1 MIGQL
6 RDASPRRIGP
16 YETLARLG
24 AGGMGEVFLARP
36 LELSGYGPGDLVAVK
51 AIRNELATDAVFQ
64 RRFRREAEVAASIT
78 NPYVARLVGSDTDGE
93 QPWLATEYV
102 VGPTLAEA
110 VRRHGPLPAG
120 AVASLGEGLARALA
134 GVHGAGAL
142 HRDLKPANVLL
153 ALDGPK
159 MIDFGVARVQAASTM
174 TSTGLLVGTPGF
186 MSPEHVAGGRHVVA
200 ASDVFCLAS
209 VLTYAVTGRD
219 PFGDGPVAAVLYRV
233 SQAETDLGGMPDELR
248 SVLAAC
254 LVRDPDERPAPADLV
269 ERFAALR
276 EAADA
281 PQWPGPVRAQIAE
294 ARRDVE
300 QLCASGR
307 PLLPVPVWPEAAA
320 GAGHPATAQDGPAT
334 APGQAGAGAESAGAG
349 AGRGPGAPGG
359 AHQLPTMSGSPP
371 PVPGGAAGPARSRR
385 RRAVLGIVAVGVV
398 AAAIGGALAVWGP
411 GTSDAGEGGGDG
423 GGGGTKGP
431 GNSAERGWVE
441 PGPKD
446 PAAIRKL
453 IARAE
458 VGGGGTADASGS
470 VPQIATQRPKGWK
483 AWRGK
488 LGHAP
493 MGCSADTRALVCLL
507 TNGTYE
513 AVRTS
518 DGKRLWTSG
527 KVDPEGGMDEAYY
540 GPSGSFFMPGDRLE
554 PAVRGGRAA
563 IARDGVLQLRDSTT
577 GKVLWKAEPP
587 DERRVFSRAPFLDDD
602 VVLVVAQVPFV
613 QEDDPAPSL
622 YAYDAATGRPLWE
635 KQLGE
640 APRAKVDLNLYGI
653 RALRD
658 GVVYADQKEGLAA
671 YDART
676 GDLVG
681 RSSDSCGAVLATEK
695 AVLCA
700 AYDEGGNS
708 AARPLM
714 LRLTPRTLKRMD
726 GPLPYPSS
734 GGSGPAPAVTA
745 VNNAVAVVKDSRA
758 GRVLVHDLRTG
769 KSLYS
774 ERTPKGNVPPSA
786 PLILGDRVVY
796 AGTSAL
802 YTLPLGP
809 GGGKATRLP
818 VPGAPGDRPEPPPNA
833 AATVISE
840 TLRPPTV
847 LALGGVAHIVYDE
860 GRISSVA
867 IP

>member
-6 RDASPRRIGP
+6 RESSPRRIGP

-36 LELSGYGPGDLVAVK
+36 LELAAYGPGDLVAVK
-51 AIRNELATDAVFQ
+51 AIRNELATDAVFR
-64 RRFRREAEVAASIT
+64 RRFRREAEVAASIRD
-78 NPYVARLVGSDTDGE
+78 PYVARLVGSDTDAE

-110 VRRHGPLPAG
+110 VRGHGPLPAG

-134 GVHGAGAL
+134 AVHGAGAL

-153 ALDGPK
+153 AVDGPK

-233 SQAETDLGGMPDELR
+233 SQAETDLTGMPEELR

-254 LVRDPDERPAPADLV
+254 LVREPGERPEPADLV
-269 ERFAALR
+269 ERFGALR
-276 EAADA
+276 EAASA
-281 PQWPGPVRAQIAE
+281 PEWPEPVRARTAE

-334 APGQAGAGAESAGAG
+334 APGPGGAEQAR
-349 AGRGPGAPGG
+349 AGRGPGDTPGG

-371 PVPGGAAGPARSRR
+371 RVPGDATGPARSRR
-385 RRAVLGIVAVGVV
+385 RRAVLGVVAVGVV
-398 AAAIGGALAVWGP
+398 AAALGGVLAVWGP
-411 GTSDAGEGGGDG
+411 GASDGGEGGGSSDG
-423 GGGGTKGP
+423 ASSQGP
-431 GNSAERGWVE
+431 GRAGRSGWVE

-446 PAAIRKL
+446 PAAVKKL

-458 VGGGGTADASGS
+458 VGTGGTADASGA
-470 VPQIATQRPKGWK
+470 VPQIAAQRPKGWK
-483 AWRGK
+483 AWQGK

-527 KVDPEGGMDEAYY
+527 KIDPEGGMDEAYY

-554 PAVRGGRAA
+554 PGVRGGRAA
-563 IARDGVLQLRDSTT
+563 IASDGALQLRDSTT
-577 GKVLWKAEPP
+577 GRVLWDTEPP
-587 DERRVFSRAPFLDDD
+587 GKHRAFGQAPLLDDE
-602 VVLVVAQVPFV
+602 VVVAIEGVTFV
-613 QEDDPAPSL
+613 QEGVRASVL
-622 YAYDAATGRPLWE
+622 HAYDAATGRPLWE
-635 KQLGE
+635 KPLGE
-640 APRAKVDLNLYGI
+640 APQSKAELNLYAV

-676 GDLVG
+676 GELLGQSAD
-681 RSSDSCGAVLATEK
+681 RCGAVLATAK

-700 AYDEGGNS
+700 TDDESGG
-708 AARPLM
+708 AARTAM
-714 LRLTPRTLKRMD
+714 VRLTPRTLKRMD
-726 GPLPYPSS
+726 GKLPYPSS
-734 GGSGPAPAVTA
+734 QGDGPAPFVSAVD
-745 VNNAVAVVKDSRA
+745 NAVAVVKDTRA
-758 GRVLVHDLRTG
+758 GRVLVHDVRTG
-769 KSLYS
+769 KSLYA
-774 ERTPKGNVPPSA
+774 ERTPKDNVPPSA
-786 PLILGDRVVY
+786 PLILGKRVVY
-796 AGTSAL
+796 ASNEAL
-802 YTLPLGP
+802 YALPLGD

-833 AATVISE
+833 AGTVISE